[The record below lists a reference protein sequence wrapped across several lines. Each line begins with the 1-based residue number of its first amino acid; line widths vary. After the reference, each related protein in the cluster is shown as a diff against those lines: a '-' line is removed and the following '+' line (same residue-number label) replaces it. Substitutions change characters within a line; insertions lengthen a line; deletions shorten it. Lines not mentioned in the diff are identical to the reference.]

1 MFNKWNIFI
10 MDMIK
15 KFIRPFFNFLYLSSI
30 HRLLS
35 CKNPHI
41 ALHSLLDENIFDA
54 QDPNLTLINDIKSVN
69 YLLGKRTIFEVS
81 LDDGYKDNIK
91 FTKLLYEKKE
101 IISTI
106 FIATRFIYEDEWQ
119 FNFDLWNYLV
129 FSKINNPKKE
139 FIRLKNYLKHLELN
153 EQKNWFKQRDWLIS
167 IRSPIPFMT
176 TSELSNLSKKK
187 YVEICL
193 HGHSHISYAN
203 LSLKE
208 AINDIEKSRSLLKK
222 NDISYNPTK
231 FAFPFGDLPTKFS
244 IDEFMKLANLTE
256 LYGTSPYSS
265 AVRPR
270 LLYWN
275 E

>member
-1 MFNKWNIFI
+1 

-15 KFIRPFFNFLYLSSI
+15 RFLRPFFNWLYLSSF
-30 HRLLS
+30 HRLVIGRNS
-35 CKNPHI
+35 HI

-54 QDPNLTLINDIKSVN
+54 VDPNFTLINDMKSIN
-69 YLLGKRTIFEVS
+69 HLLGKRTTFEVS

-91 FTKLLYEKKE
+91 FTSVIYEEKG
-101 IISTI
+101 ISSTI

-129 FSKINNPKKE
+129 FCQIDNPKKE
-139 FIRLKNYLKHLELN
+139 FIRLKNYLKHLEIN

-167 IRSPIPFMT
+167 TSSPIPFMT
-176 TSELSNLSKKK
+176 PSELSNLSKKP

-193 HGHSHISYAN
+193 HGHSHVSYTN
-203 LSLKE
+203 LSLSE
-208 AINDIEKSRSLLKK
+208 AINDIEKSRSLLQK
-222 NDISYNPTK
+222 NGISHNPTK

-244 IDEFMKLANLTE
+244 IEEFMKLANLTE
-256 LYGTSPYSS
+256 LYGTSPYSLAPIRS
-265 AVRPR
+265 R

-275 E
+275 A